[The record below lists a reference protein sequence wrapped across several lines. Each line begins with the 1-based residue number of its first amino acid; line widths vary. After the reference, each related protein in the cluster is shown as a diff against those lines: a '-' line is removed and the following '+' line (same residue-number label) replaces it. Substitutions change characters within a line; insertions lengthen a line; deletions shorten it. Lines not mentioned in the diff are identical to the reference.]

1 MSDNFGLS
9 GDAKAK
15 LLARLSNRAP
25 AQTEAHAPIKPALG
39 RPEVMADLSMVRR
52 AGEALGI
59 RNPYFRPH
67 DGISGA
73 TASIDG
79 KVYDNFVSY
88 NYIGL
93 NGDPRV
99 SQAAKDAVDRYG
111 TSVSASRIVSGER
124 PIHREFEQA
133 LAEVYQAEDA
143 VVLVSG
149 HATNVTV
156 IGHLVGLHIEQI
168 REVMKL
174 AASESWTV
182 VPAGAGTWLL
192 GTITASAGLGR

>member
-25 AQTEAHAPIKPALG
+25 AQTEHHAPDKPPLG

-67 DGISGA
+67 EGISGA
-73 TASIDG
+73 TARIDG

-99 SQAAKDAVDRYG
+99 SQAAKDAVESKVG
-111 TSVSASRIVSGER
+111 NGHGSASSVQPYDPR
-124 PIHREFEQA
+124 P
-133 LAEVYQAEDA
+133 
-143 VVLVSG
+143 
-149 HATNVTV
+149 
-156 IGHLVGLHIEQI
+156 
-168 REVMKL
+168 
-174 AASESWTV
+174 
-182 VPAGAGTWLL
+182 
-192 GTITASAGLGR
+192 